1 MDCST
6 PGFPVYHQL
15 LRVDSNSCPLS
26 RWCHPTISSS
36 VLPFSSSLLSFPAS
50 GSFPMSQF
58 FASGGQSIGTS
69 ASVLPM
75 NIQDWFPSGLTSLIS
90 LCSQGLSRV
99 FSNTTIQKHQFFG
112 TQAFFMVQLSHPRL
126 TTGKTIALTIWSS
139 VSNSDPKRWC
149 CESAALNIPASLEN
163 STVATGLEKV
173 SFHSNPKERQCQR
186 MLKVPHNCTHLTC

>member
-1 MDCST
+1 
-6 PGFPVYHQL
+6 
-15 LRVDSNSCPLS
+15 
-26 RWCHPTISSS
+26 
-36 VLPFSSSLLSFPAS
+36 
-50 GSFPMSQF
+50 MSQLF
-58 FASGGQSIGTS
+58 TSGGQSIGTS

-126 TTGKTIALTIWSS
+126 TTGKTIALTIWSF